1 MLEAIKDRNAVIPE
15 LLAAGKV
22 SHLWTGEGPSPEALR
37 IRDSSGEGVS
47 PGVHTWVLLAFEV
60 FSGTGQLTISRM
72 FDTLE
77 ETDLLIALS
86 LLDAAV
92 DGGTLDVMANAH
104 PEQSRGALQFLRIQA
119 VVTPR
124 LCSGRTV
131 ARYFCQPCVNLRGSS
146 TPDSSPGHHPG
157 ADFLV
162 RGEFQGKRLR
172 SAWLFT

>member
-1 MLEAIKDRNAVIPE
+1 MLEAIKDRNAVIRE

-60 FSGTGQLTISRM
+60 FNGTGQLTVSRM

-86 LLDAAV
+86 LLMRLSMGTPGLESILEGGDEDP
-92 DGGTLDVMANAH
+92 DGGA
-104 PEQSRGALQFLRIQA
+104 P
-119 VVTPR
+119 
-124 LCSGRTV
+124 
-131 ARYFCQPCVNLRGSS
+131 VN
-146 TPDSSPGHHPG
+146 
-157 ADFLV
+157 
-162 RGEFQGKRLR
+162 
-172 SAWLFT
+172 